1 MNNRKLTTATVSM
14 AILALLATA
23 CSSTDPQTTTSP
35 TETGSASQDAAT
47 TEGATL
53 TVGMPNGTLSE
64 NNNPLAPTG
73 SASKSLGYAWVIYES
88 LMQVN
93 DLYPLEDPT
102 PWLAESVTW
111 NDDYTVAEVVARD
124 GVRWS
129 DGEDF
134 TAEDIAFTFN
144 LFVDFPALN
153 ADFPEQLEG
162 ATADGTTATITF
174 NRSQYVNQVKL
185 NRTVVVPEHIWS
197 GVEDPTTYTDL
208 EPVGTGPYLLESW
221 TPQAASLVPNPD
233 YWGGQ
238 PQVARLQYS
247 SYNDNNA
254 LITALTTGESQWGW
268 TFIADYENV
277 YIAQNPEHFHQVAGG
292 GFAADVLFLNNET
305 KPFNNRA
312 FRQALN
318 MAIDREQISQLA
330 GSGVW
335 PGIDSVTGMPMPSG
349 EAFLNPAFEGQTYQV
364 DIDGARAILEEAG
377 YTWDGSGAL
386 IDPDGEAV
394 SFELVNPAG
403 WNDYLTA
410 LELIRQ
416 AAQQLGATAT
426 VNAANQD
433 AWFND
438 IIPFGNFQA
447 TLHWT
452 DGGATPWNLY
462 SNMMDGAQYV
472 PLGDTANW
480 NFGRYDNDEVTAA
493 LAEFAGASDEESRLA
508 AIHTVQE
515 IYVEE
520 VPALVIWARP
530 AVAQYSTQNYTG
542 FPSDEDPYANPQPTG
557 PQAAQ
562 IVMNLTPTE

>member
-1 MNNRKLTTATVSM
+1 VRTRRTVLFTS
-14 AILALLATA
+14 AIASLALLAAA
-23 CSSTDPQTTTSP
+23 CTSGGADEPSGEGETTTG
-35 TETGSASQDAAT
+35 GSDAV
-47 TEGATL
+47 L

-64 NNNPLAPTG
+64 NQNPLAPTG

-93 DLYPLEDPT
+93 DIKPLDPPT

-124 GVRWS
+124 GVTWS
-129 DGEDF
+129 DGEEF
-134 TAEDIAFTFN
+134 TAADIAFTFN
-144 LFVDFPALN
+144 LFLDFPALN
-153 ADFPEQLEG
+153 ADFPEQLES
-162 ATADGTTATITF
+162 ATAEGNTATLTF
-174 NRSQYVNQVKL
+174 SRSQYVNQVKL
-185 NRTVVVPEHIWS
+185 YRTVIVPEHIWAD
-197 GVEDPTTYTDL
+197 VEDPVTYTDT

-221 TPQAASLVPNPD
+221 TPQAATLVPNPT
-233 YWGGQ
+233 YWGGE
-238 PQVARLQYS
+238 PKVAKIQYS

-254 LITALTTGESQWGW
+254 LITALTTGECQWGW

-277 YIAQNPEHFHQVAGG
+277 FIAQDPEHYDQVAGG
-292 GFAADVLFLNNET
+292 GFGVDVLFLNNET
-305 KPFNNRA
+305 KPFNNVA
-312 FRQALN
+312 FRRALN

-335 PGIDSVTGMPMPSG
+335 PGISSVTGMPMPSG
-349 EAFLNPAFEGQTYQV
+349 EAFLADEFKGEEYEVDVEG
-364 DIDGARAILEEAG
+364 AKAELEEAG
-377 YTWDGSGAL
+377 YTWDGSGKL
-386 IDPDGEAV
+386 IDPDGEPV

-410 LELIRQ
+410 LDLIKQ
-416 AAQQLGATAT
+416 GAESLGATAT

-452 DGGATPWNLY
+452 DGGSTPWNMY

-472 PLGDTANW
+472 PLGETASW
-480 NFGRYDNDEVTAA
+480 NFGRYNNEEVTAA
-493 LAEFAGASDEESRLA
+493 LAEFAGASDDEARMA
-508 AIHTVQE
+508 AIAKVQE

-530 AVAQYSTQNYTG
+530 QVAQFSTVNYTG
-542 FPSDEDPYANPQPTG
+542 FPTAEDPYANPQPTG

-562 IVMNLTPTE
+562 IVMNLTPTED

>member
-1 MNNRKLTTATVSM
+1 MRTRRTVLFTS
-14 AILALLATA
+14 AIASLALLAAA
-23 CSSTDPQTTTSP
+23 CTSGGADEPSGEGETTTG
-35 TETGSASQDAAT
+35 GSDAV
-47 TEGATL
+47 L

-64 NNNPLAPTG
+64 NQNPLAPTG

-93 DLYPLEDPT
+93 DIKPLDPPT

-124 GVRWS
+124 GVTWS
-129 DGEDF
+129 DGEEF

-144 LFVDFPALN
+144 LFLDFPALN
-153 ADFPEQLEG
+153 ADFPEQLES
-162 ATADGTTATITF
+162 ATAEGNTATLTF
-174 NRSQYVNQVKL
+174 SRSQYVNQVKL
-185 NRTVVVPEHIWS
+185 YRTVIVPEHIWS
-197 GVEDPTTYTDL
+197 GVADPVTYTDT

-221 TPQAASLVPNPD
+221 TPQAATLVPNPT
-233 YWGGQ
+233 YWGGE
-238 PQVARLQYS
+238 PKVAKIQYS

-254 LITALTTGESQWGW
+254 LITAVTTGECQWGW

-277 YIAQNPEHFHQVAGG
+277 FIAQDPEHYDQVAGG
-292 GFAADVLFLNNET
+292 GFGVDVLFLNNET
-305 KPFNNRA
+305 KPFNNVA
-312 FRQALN
+312 FRRALN

-335 PGIDSVTGMPMPSG
+335 PGISSVTGMPMPSG
-349 EAFLNPAFEGQTYQV
+349 EAFLADEFKGEEYEVDVEG
-364 DIDGARAILEEAG
+364 AKAELEEAG
-377 YTWDGSGAL
+377 YTWDGSGKL
-386 IDPDGEAV
+386 IDPDGEPV

-410 LELIRQ
+410 LDLIKQ
-416 AAQQLGATAT
+416 GAESLGATAT

-452 DGGATPWNLY
+452 DGGSTPWNMY

-472 PLGDTANW
+472 PLGETASW
-480 NFGRYDNDEVTAA
+480 NFGRYNNEEVTAA
-493 LAEFAGASDEESRLA
+493 LAEFAGASDDEARMA
-508 AIHTVQE
+508 AIAKVQE

-530 AVAQYSTQNYTG
+530 QVAQFSTVNYTG
-542 FPSDEDPYANPQPTG
+542 FPTAEDPYANPQPTG

-562 IVMNLTPTE
+562 IVMNLTPTED

>member
-1 MNNRKLTTATVSM
+1 MRTRRTVLFTS
-14 AILALLATA
+14 AIASLALLAAA
-23 CSSTDPQTTTSP
+23 CTSGGADEPSGEGETTTG
-35 TETGSASQDAAT
+35 GSDAV
-47 TEGATL
+47 L

-64 NNNPLAPTG
+64 NQNPLAPTG

-93 DLYPLEDPT
+93 DIKPLDPPT

-124 GVRWS
+124 GVTWS
-129 DGEDF
+129 DGEEF
-134 TAEDIAFTFN
+134 TAADIAFTFN
-144 LFVDFPALN
+144 LFLDFPALN
-153 ADFPEQLEG
+153 ADFPEQLES
-162 ATADGTTATITF
+162 ATAEGNTATLTF
-174 NRSQYVNQVKL
+174 SRSQYVNQVKL
-185 NRTVVVPEHIWS
+185 YRTVIVPEHIWAD
-197 GVEDPTTYTDL
+197 VEDPVTYTDT

-221 TPQAASLVPNPD
+221 TPQAATLVPNPT
-233 YWGGQ
+233 YWGGE
-238 PQVARLQYS
+238 PKVAKIQYS

-254 LITALTTGESQWGW
+254 LITALTTGECQWGW

-277 YIAQNPEHFHQVAGG
+277 FIAQDPEHYDQVAGG
-292 GFAADVLFLNNET
+292 GFGVDVLFLNNET
-305 KPFNNRA
+305 KPFNNVA
-312 FRQALN
+312 FRRALN

-335 PGIDSVTGMPMPSG
+335 PGISSVTGMPMPSG
-349 EAFLNPAFEGQTYQV
+349 EAFLADEFKGEEYEVDVEG
-364 DIDGARAILEEAG
+364 AKAELEEAG
-377 YTWDGSGAL
+377 YTWDGSGKL
-386 IDPDGEAV
+386 IDPDGEPV

-410 LELIRQ
+410 LDLIKQ
-416 AAQQLGATAT
+416 GAESLGATAT

-452 DGGATPWNLY
+452 DGGSTPWNMY

-472 PLGDTANW
+472 PLGETASW

-493 LAEFAGASDEESRLA
+493 LAEFAGASDDA
-508 AIHTVQE
+508 ARQEAIETVQRH
-515 IYVEE
+515 YVED

-530 AVAQYSTQNYTG
+530 AVAQYSTVNYTG
-542 FPSDEDPYANPQPTG
+542 FPTDEDPYANPQPTG

-562 IVMNLTPTE
+562 IVMKLRPTED

>member
-1 MNNRKLTTATVSM
+1 VRTRRTVLFTS
-14 AILALLATA
+14 AIASLALLAAA
-23 CSSTDPQTTTSP
+23 CTSGGADEPSGEGETTTG
-35 TETGSASQDAAT
+35 GSDAV
-47 TEGATL
+47 L

-64 NNNPLAPTG
+64 NQNPLAPTG

-93 DLYPLEDPT
+93 DIKPLDPPT

-124 GVRWS
+124 GVTWS
-129 DGEDF
+129 DGEEF

-144 LFVDFPALN
+144 LFLDFPALN
-153 ADFPEQLEG
+153 ADFPEQLES
-162 ATADGTTATITF
+162 ATAEGNTATLTF
-174 NRSQYVNQVKL
+174 SRSQYVNQVKL
-185 NRTVVVPEHIWS
+185 YRTVIVPEHIWS
-197 GVEDPTTYTDL
+197 GVADPVTYTDT

-221 TPQAASLVPNPD
+221 TPQAATLVPNPT
-233 YWGGQ
+233 YWGGE
-238 PQVARLQYS
+238 PKVAKIQYS

-254 LITALTTGESQWGW
+254 LITAVTTGECQWGW

-277 YIAQNPEHFHQVAGG
+277 FIAQDPEHYDQVAGG
-292 GFAADVLFLNNET
+292 GFGVDVLFLNNET
-305 KPFNNRA
+305 KPFNNVA
-312 FRQALN
+312 FRRALN

-335 PGIDSVTGMPMPSG
+335 PGISSVTGMPMPSG
-349 EAFLNPAFEGQTYQV
+349 EAFLADEFKGEEYEVDVEG
-364 DIDGARAILEEAG
+364 AKAELEEAG
-377 YTWDGSGAL
+377 YTWDGSGKL
-386 IDPDGEAV
+386 IDPDGEPV

-410 LELIRQ
+410 LDLIKQ
-416 AAQQLGATAT
+416 GAESLGATAT

-452 DGGATPWNLY
+452 DGGSTPWNMY

-472 PLGDTANW
+472 PLGETASW
-480 NFGRYDNDEVTAA
+480 NFGRYNNEEVTAA
-493 LAEFAGASDEESRLA
+493 LAEFAGASDDEARMA
-508 AIHTVQE
+508 AIAKVQE

-530 AVAQYSTQNYTG
+530 QVAQFSTVNYTG
-542 FPSDEDPYANPQPTG
+542 FPTAEDPYANPQPTG

-562 IVMNLTPTE
+562 IVMNLTPTED

>member
-1 MNNRKLTTATVSM
+1 MRTRRTARIITAFA
-14 AILALLATA
+14 AIALVAA
-23 CSSTDPQTTTSP
+23 GCSDGGTDGGDGGESTD
-35 TETGSASQDAAT
+35 TGRGDAV
-47 TEGATL
+47 L

-64 NNNPLAPTG
+64 NQNPLAPTG
-73 SASKSLGYAWVIYES
+73 SAAKSLGYAWVIYES

-93 DLYPLEDPT
+93 DLHPLEDPT

-111 NDDYTVAEVVARD
+111 NDDYTVAEIVARD
-124 GVRWS
+124 GVTWS
-129 DGEDF
+129 DGEEF

-144 LFVDFPALN
+144 LFLDHEALN
-153 ADFPEQLEG
+153 ADFPGQLES
-162 ATADGTTATITF
+162 ATAEGNTATITF
-174 NRSQYVNQVKL
+174 NRGQYVNQVKL
-185 NRTVVVPEHIWS
+185 NRTVIVPEHIWAD
-197 GVEDPTTYTDL
+197 VEDPVTFTNT

-221 TPQAASLVPNPD
+221 TPQAATLVANPD
-233 YWGGQ
+233 YWGGD
-238 PQVARLQYS
+238 PAVPTIQYS

-254 LITALTTGESQWGW
+254 LITALTTGECQWGW

-277 YIAQNPEHFHQVAGG
+277 FISQDPDHYNQVAGG
-292 GFAADVLFLNNET
+292 GFAVDVLFLNNET
-305 KPFNNRA
+305 KPFDDVA

-318 MAIDREQISQLA
+318 MSIDRSQISQLA

-335 PGIDSVTGMPMPSG
+335 PGITSVTGMPMPSG
-349 EAFLNPAFEGQTYQV
+349 EDYLAAEFEGEEYEV
-364 DIDGARAILEEAG
+364 DVDGAKALLEDAG
-377 YTWDGSGAL
+377 YTWDDSGAL
-386 IDPDGEAV
+386 VDPDGEKV

-410 LELIRQ
+410 LDLVKQGAES
-416 AAQQLGATAT
+416 LGATAT

-452 DGGATPWNLY
+452 DSGATPWNMY

-472 PLGDTANW
+472 PLGETASW

-493 LAEFAGASDEESRLA
+493 LAEFAGASDDA
-508 AIHTVQE
+508 ARQEAIETVQQR
-515 IYVEE
+515 YVED

-530 AVAQYSTQNYTG
+530 AVAQYSTVNYTG
-542 FPSDEDPYANPQPTG
+542 FPTDEDPYANPQPTG

-562 IVMNLTPTE
+562 IVMKLQPTQD

>member
-1 MNNRKLTTATVSM
+1 VRRTRIAGITAGIAAV
-14 AILALLATA
+14 ALLAA
-23 CSSTDPQTTTSP
+23 GCSSDGGDSEGEGT
-35 TETGSASQDAAT
+35 AT
-47 TEGATL
+47 PGAVL

-64 NNNPLAPTG
+64 NQNPLAPTG
-73 SASKSLGYAWVIYES
+73 SAAKSLGYAWVIYES

-93 DLYPLEDPT
+93 EMHPLEDPT

-111 NDDYTVAEVVARD
+111 NDDFTEAKVVARQ
-124 GVRWS
+124 GVKWT

-144 LFVDFPALN
+144 LLVDYPALN
-153 ADFPEQLEG
+153 ADFPEQLQG
-162 ATADGTTATITF
+162 ATAEGDTATITF
-174 NRSQYVNQVKL
+174 SRPQYVNQVKL
-185 NRTVVVPEHIWS
+185 NRTVIVPEHIWAD
-197 GVEDPTTYTDL
+197 VEDPVTFTNT
-208 EPVGTGPYLLESW
+208 EPVGTGPYLLDSW
-221 TPQAASLVPNPD
+221 TPQAATLVPNPD
-233 YWGGQ
+233 YWGGE
-238 PQVARLQYS
+238 PQVAKIQYS

-254 LITALTTGESQWGW
+254 LITALTTGECQWGW

-277 YIAQNPEHFHQVAGG
+277 YIAQDPEHYNQVAGG
-292 GFAADVLFLNNET
+292 GFGVDVLFLNNET
-305 KPFNNRA
+305 KPFNDVA

-318 MAIDREQISQLA
+318 MAIDRTQISELA

-335 PGIDSVTGMPMPSG
+335 PGITSVTGMPMPSG
-349 EAFLNPAFEGQTYQV
+349 EDFMAPEFEGEEYSV
-364 DIDGARAILEEAG
+364 DVDGAKALLAEAG

-386 IDPDGEAV
+386 IDPDGVAV

-410 LELIRQ
+410 LDLIKQ
-416 AAQQLGATAT
+416 GAESLGAVAT

-452 DGGATPWNLY
+452 DSGATPWNMY
-462 SNMMDGAQYV
+462 ADMMDGAQYAQM
-472 PLGDTANW
+472 GETASW
-480 NFGRYDNDEVTAA
+480 NFGRYNNEDVTTA
-493 LAEFAGASDEESRLA
+493 LAEFAGASDDA
-508 AIHTVQE
+508 ARQEAIATVE
-515 IYVEE
+515 RIYVED

-530 AVAQYSTQNYTG
+530 AVAQFSTVNYTG
-542 FPSDEDPYANPQPTG
+542 FPTDEDPYANPQPTG

-562 IVMNLTPTE
+562 IIMKLTPTED